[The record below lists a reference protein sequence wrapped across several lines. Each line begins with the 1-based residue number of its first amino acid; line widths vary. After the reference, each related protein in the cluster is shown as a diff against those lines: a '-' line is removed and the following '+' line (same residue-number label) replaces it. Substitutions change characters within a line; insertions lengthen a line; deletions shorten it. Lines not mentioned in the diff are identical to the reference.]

1 LPGSPEEERMKR
13 VFLLSL
19 GTLALLLVLSG
30 VALAATPQDIYND
43 FAADGDLDGSYPAA
57 ELQAY
62 LNDATVHQYGDQA
75 VLAALDSRVNDILAG
90 RTSRGTFPFTG
101 FEILIAGLGGLAL
114 LGGGLA
120 IRRTAK

>member
-1 LPGSPEEERMKR
+1 MKR

-19 GTLALLLVLSG
+19 GTLALLLMLSG

-43 FAADGDLDGSYPAA
+43 FAADGDLDRSYTAA

-62 LNDATVHQYGDQA
+62 LDDAAVHQYGDQA
-75 VLAALDSRVNDILAG
+75 VLAALDARANDILAG

-101 FEILIAGLGGLAL
+101 FEMLIAGLGGLAL